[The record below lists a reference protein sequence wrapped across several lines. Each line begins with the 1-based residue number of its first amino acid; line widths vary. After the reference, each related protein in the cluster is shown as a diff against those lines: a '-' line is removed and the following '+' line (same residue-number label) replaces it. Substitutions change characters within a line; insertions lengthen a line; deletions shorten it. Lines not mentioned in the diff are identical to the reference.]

1 MTFPS
6 APGPSEAR
14 QYGKTGTFNA
24 PEQPGAITQESVDFR
39 VFLQN
44 VAKASPEQIFS
55 YSKALKAAGYLRGKV
70 SNKYTPALQNAFG
83 LMERDRLSLKA
94 VLGDIERGSFLISQ
108 AQNAVAETGGR
119 KLPEPYTQLQV
130 STKNQARGT
139 INQIFQDLLGRGP
152 TQSEFDKYYEMLV
165 AKQKKSAQTTT
176 YARGEGGATVAT
188 TTGGLDSGE
197 YLFQQIAKT
206 DEAKAN
212 KIFSFYDVFKK
223 ALGVD

>member
-1 MTFPS
+1 MTMPS
-6 APGPSEAR
+6 APGPSEAQ
-14 QYGKTGTFNA
+14 QYGKTGAFNA
-24 PEQPGAITQESVDFR
+24 PLNPGAITQETVDFR

-55 YSKALKAAGYLRGKV
+55 YSKALKSAGYLRGKV

-83 LMERDRLSLKA
+83 LMERDRLSLKP
-94 VLGDIERGSFLISQ
+94 VMGDIERGSFLISQ
-108 AQNAVAETGGR
+108 AQNAAVEG
-119 KLPEPYTQLQV
+119 KKIPEPYIQMQI
-130 STKNQARGT
+130 STKTQARGT

-152 TQSEFDKYYEMLV
+152 TQSEFDKYYEMLA
-165 AKQKKSAQTTT
+165 AKQKKSAQKTT
-176 YARGEGGATVAT
+176 YTRGEGGATVAT

-212 KIFSFYDVFKK
+212 KIFSFYDTFKK

>member
-14 QYGKTGTFNA
+14 QYGKTGAFQA
-24 PEQPGAITQESVDFR
+24 PEQPGAITQETVDFR

-55 YSKALKAAGYLRGKV
+55 YAKALKAANYLRGKV
-70 SNKYTPALQNAFG
+70 TNKYTPALQNAFG
-83 LMERDRLSLKA
+83 LMERDRLSLKP
-94 VLGDIERGSFLISQ
+94 VMGDIERGSFLISQ
-108 AQNAVAETGGR
+108 AQNAAVDGGR
-119 KLPEPYTQLQV
+119 KLPEPYIQTQI
-130 STKNQARGT
+130 STKTQARGT

-165 AKQKKSAQTTT
+165 ARQKKSAQKTT

>member
-14 QYGKTGTFNA
+14 QYQASTA
-24 PEQPGAITQESVDFR
+24 PGAITQESIEFPI
-39 VFLQN
+39 FLKN
-44 VAKASPEQIFS
+44 VAQASPEQIFS
-55 YSKALKAAGYLRGKV
+55 YAKALKSAGYLRGKV
-70 SNKYTPALQNAFG
+70 TNKYTPALQNAFG
-83 LMERDRLSLKA
+83 LMERDRLSLKL
-94 VLGDIERGSFLISQ
+94 VMGDIERSSFLISQ
-108 AQNAVAETGGR
+108 AQNAETGAGR
-119 KLPEPYTQLQV
+119 EPYVQIQT

-139 INQIFQDLLGRGP
+139 INEIFQDVLGRGP
-152 TQSEFDKYYEMLV
+152 TQTEFDKYYNMLV
-165 AKQKKSAQTTT
+165 AKQAKSPQKTT
-176 YARGEGGATVAT
+176 YTKGAGGATVAT

-212 KIFSFYDVFKK
+212 KIFGFYDIFKR

>member
-6 APGPSEAR
+6 APGPSEVRRYQQSTA
-14 QYGKTGTFNA
+14 TA
-24 PEQPGAITQESVDFR
+24 APGAITQESIEFP
-39 VFLQN
+39 VFLKN
-44 VAKASPEQIFS
+44 VAQASPEQIFS
-55 YSKALKAAGYLRGKV
+55 YAKALKAAGYLRGKV
-70 SNKYTPALQNAFG
+70 TNKYTPALQNAFG
-83 LMERDRLSLKA
+83 LLERDRLSLKN
-94 VLGDIERGSFLISQ
+94 VMGDIERNSFLLSQ
-108 AQNAVAETGGR
+108 VQNAGTGEGEAR
-119 KLPEPYTQLQV
+119 KPYIQKQV

-152 TQSEFDKYYEMLV
+152 TQSEFDKYFNLLV
-165 AKQKKSAQTTT
+165 KKQEASPQKTT
-176 YARGEGGATVAT
+176 YTPGPGGATVAT

-212 KIFSFYDVFKK
+212 KVFGFYDIFKK

>member
-6 APGPSEAR
+6 APGPSEVRKYEAA
-14 QYGKTGTFNA
+14 TATPTA
-24 PEQPGAITQESVDFR
+24 GAITPETVNFT

-55 YSKALKAAGYLRGKV
+55 YAKALKAAGYLRGKV
-70 SNKYTPALQNAFG
+70 TSKYTPALQNAFG
-83 LMERDRLSLKA
+83 LMEKDRLSLKTI
-94 VLGDIERGSFLISQ
+94 VGDQDRNSFLISQ
-108 AQNAVAETGGR
+108 AQNVSTETGAPP
-119 KLPEPYTQLQV
+119 KPYIQKQISTQ
-130 STKNQARGT
+130 TQARGT
-139 INQIFQDLLGRGP
+139 INQIFQDVLGRGP
-152 TQSEFDKYYEMLV
+152 TQAEFNKYYEMLV
-165 AKQKKSAQTTT
+165 AKQKASPQTTT
-176 YARGEGGATVAT
+176 YAKGTGGATVAT

-212 KIFSFYDVFKK
+212 KVFGFYDIFKK

>member
-6 APGPSEAR
+6 APGPSEVR
-14 QYGKTGTFNA
+14 QYQQGA
-24 PEQPGAITQESVDFR
+24 PTPGAITQESVDFR

-55 YSKALKAAGYLRGKV
+55 YAKALKSAGYLRGKV

-83 LMERDRLSLKA
+83 LMERDRLSLKP
-94 VLGDIERGSFLISQ
+94 VMGDIERNSFLISQ
-108 AQNAVAETGGR
+108 AQNVATGKET
-119 KLPEPYTQLQV
+119 PEPYIQTQI
-130 STKNQARGT
+130 STKNQARSA
-139 INQIFQDLLGRGP
+139 INEIFQDLLGRGP
-152 TQSEFDKYYEMLV
+152 TQAEFDKYYERLV
-165 AKQKKSAQTTT
+165 AKQKKSPQKTT
-176 YARGEGGATVAT
+176 YAKGEGGATMAT

>member
-6 APGPSEAR
+6 APGPSEVR
-14 QYGKTGTFNA
+14 QYQQGA
-24 PEQPGAITQESVDFR
+24 PTPGAITQESVDFR

-55 YSKALKAAGYLRGKV
+55 YAKALKSAGYLRGKV

-83 LMERDRLSLKA
+83 LMERDRLSLKP
-94 VLGDIERGSFLISQ
+94 VMGDIERSSFLISQ
-108 AQNAVAETGGR
+108 AQNAATGKET
-119 KLPEPYTQLQV
+119 PEPYIQTQI
-130 STKNQARGT
+130 STKTQARSA
-139 INQIFQDLLGRGP
+139 INEIFQDLLGRGP
-152 TQSEFDKYYEMLV
+152 TQAEFDKYYERLV
-165 AKQKKSAQTTT
+165 AKQKKSPQKTT
-176 YARGEGGATVAT
+176 YAKGEGGATMAT